1 MAFRLAPPTLLGL
14 GQHAWAS
21 RGESHQPRNPRG
33 GCCRQSAPEAD
44 RGHLDTP
51 NGRDSGPEGG
61 ACSWRPWALGR
72 EVLWLQRARLPAPTP
87 PWPQPCDAGRSRA
100 WRRCKAWPL
109 CGVGLGGGQDH
120 PPLWKRLSFPV
131 SIAPAAGAGRLQ
143 GRLRLGARTEGAV
156 TRVLVP
162 FSCSPSVR
170 KGTPLCTRWLRSY
183 GRRTGC

>member
-1 MAFRLAPPTLLGL
+1 MTEFLMAFRLAPPTLLGL

-21 RGESHQPRNPRG
+21 RGESHQPRDPRG

-72 EVLWLQRARLPAPTP
+72 EVLCLQRARLPAPTP
-87 PWPQPCDAGRSRA
+87 PWLQPCDAGRSRA

-109 CGVGLGGGQDH
+109 CGVGLGGARTTLPSGSACPFLSPLHLPQGQGGCRAVCDSVPARKVRSH
-120 PPLWKRLSFPV
+120 GFWSLSR
-131 SIAPAAGAGRLQ
+131 AAQVYGRGRLC
-143 GRLRLGARTEGAV
+143 ARG
-156 TRVLVP
+156 
-162 FSCSPSVR
+162 
-170 KGTPLCTRWLRSY
+170 G
-183 GRRTGC
+183 